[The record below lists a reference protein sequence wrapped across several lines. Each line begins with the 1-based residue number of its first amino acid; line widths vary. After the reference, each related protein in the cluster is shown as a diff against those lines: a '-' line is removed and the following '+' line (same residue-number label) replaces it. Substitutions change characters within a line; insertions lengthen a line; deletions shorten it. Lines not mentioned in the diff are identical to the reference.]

1 MGYKQQGLVSLE
13 SGGKEH
19 PIPQSQQLNLP
30 GGEAQ
35 SVPGH
40 QGPFWGRDES
50 LGPGPPVVPF
60 VPAGAWMRPGIQRD
74 WPRWG
79 RQTTLEG

>member
-1 MGYKQQGLVSLE
+1 M
-13 SGGKEH
+13 
-19 PIPQSQQLNLP
+19 
-30 GGEAQ
+30 AQ
-35 SVPGH
+35 AT